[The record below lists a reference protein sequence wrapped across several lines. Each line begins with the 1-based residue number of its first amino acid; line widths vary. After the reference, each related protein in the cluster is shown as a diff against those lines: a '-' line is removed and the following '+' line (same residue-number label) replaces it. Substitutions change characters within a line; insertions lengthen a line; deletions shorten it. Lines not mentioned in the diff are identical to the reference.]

1 MISSIDKWI
10 DKTMEDIQ
18 EEEKLLKKLILQQP
32 KK

>member
-18 EEEKLLKKLILQQP
+18 EDEKLLKKLILQQP